1 MDGWN
6 AAPLPKIR
14 KTENMMKQT
23 KRIDSL
29 RRRLLGGLGGLGA
42 VVGLGSLGPR
52 AWAAIPDGTPQ
63 ELRGTEFNLEI
74 ANTPV
79 NITGVASVATTVNG
93 MVPGPVLHWREGDTV
108 TIRVTNRLPVTTSIH
123 WHGLLL
129 PADMDGVPGLSFPG
143 IRPGETFVYSFPVK
157 QSGTYWYHSH
167 SGFQEQAGLYG
178 SIVIAPKNGER
189 VRADREH
196 VVLLSDWTDSKPERL
211 FRKLKQMSDFFN
223 FKQPT
228 AGDFFRDVSAM
239 GFSAAVEKRKMWN
252 QMRMNPTDYG
262 DVTAAPQSGKRFTYL
277 MNGQVADRNWTALFS
292 PGEKVRLRVINGSAT
307 SIFDVRIPG
316 LKLTVIAAD
325 GQDVEPVEVDEFR
338 ISVAEVY
345 DVLVEPKEDRAY
357 TLFAQS
363 IDRSGYVR
371 GTLAPRAG
379 MQAAVPPVDPAEWL
393 TMVDM
398 MGAMMGSMG
407 GMGAMAGMGD
417 MKGMDHSKGM
427 GDMKGMDHSKGMGD
441 MKGMDHSKGM
451 GDMKGMDHSKGMGDM
466 KGMDHSKGM
475 GDMKGMSDSKPMP
488 KVRHATTEYGPN
500 VDMHVDMPRTSLDD
514 PGINL
519 RNNGRR
525 VLTYAD
531 LHTVGGPLD
540 PRMPTR
546 DIELH
551 LTGHMDRFVWSFD
564 GQKYVDSKPVHF
576 RFGERLRIVL
586 VNDTMMNHPIHLHG
600 MWGELESPD
609 GQFQV
614 RKHTINVQPAQR
626 VTYRVTAD
634 VRGRWAYH
642 CHLLYHMEAGMFREV
657 VVS

>member
-1 MDGWN
+1 
-6 AAPLPKIR
+6 
-14 KTENMMKQT
+14 MKQT
-23 KRIDSL
+23 MRIDPL
-29 RRRLLGGLGGLGA
+29 RRRLVGGLGA
-42 VVGLGSLGPR
+42 VVGLGGLGPR
-52 AWAAIPDGTPQ
+52 AWAAIPDGASQ

-93 MVPGPVLHWREGDTV
+93 RVPGPVLHWREGDTV

-123 WHGLLL
+123 WHGILL
-129 PADMDGVPGLSFPG
+129 PAAMDGVPGLSFPG
-143 IRPGETFVYSFPVK
+143 IAPGETFVYSFPVK

-167 SGFQEQAGLYG
+167 SGFQEQTGLYG
-178 SIVIAPKNGER
+178 PIVIAPKNGER

-196 VVLLSDWTDSKPERL
+196 VVLLSDWTDSKPESL

-223 FKQPT
+223 FNQPT
-228 AGDFFRDVSAM
+228 AVDFFRDVNAM
-239 GFSAAVEKRKMWN
+239 GFSKAVEKRKMWN
-252 QMRMNPTDYG
+252 QMRMMPTDFG
-262 DVTAAPQSGKRFTYL
+262 DVNAAPQSGQRFTYL
-277 MNGQVADRNWTALFS
+277 MNGQVADRNWTALFRL
-292 PGEKVRLRVINGSAT
+292 GEKVRLRVINGSAT

-379 MQAAVPPVDPAEWL
+379 MQADVPPVDPTEWL
-393 TMVDM
+393 TMGDM

-407 GMGAMAGMGD
+407 GMGAMAGTGDMKGMDHSQGMGD
-417 MKGMDHSKGM
+417 MKGMDHSQGM
-427 GDMKGMDHSKGMGD
+427 GDMKGMDHSKPD
-441 MKGMDHSKGM
+441 MKWMR
-451 GDMKGMDHSKGMGDM
+451 
-466 KGMDHSKGM
+466 
-475 GDMKGMSDSKPMP
+475 DSKPMP

-500 VDMHVDMPRTSLDD
+500 VDMHVDMPRNNLDD
-514 PGINL
+514 PGPNL

-540 PRMPTR
+540 ARMPTQ

-551 LTGHMDRFVWSFD
+551 LTGHMERFVWSFD

-609 GQFQV
+609 GDFQV

-626 VTYRVTAD
+626 VSYRVTAD
-634 VRGRWAYH
+634 ALGRWAYH